1 MDQAIQY
8 EVKKNGKN
16 AIDCLLHFILIWQE
30 DLLRKLR
37 DELPFLK
44 NNS

>member
-8 EVKKNGKN
+8 EVKKNEKN
-16 AIDCLLHFILIWQE
+16 VIDCLLHFILIWQE
-30 DLLRKLR
+30 DPLRKLR